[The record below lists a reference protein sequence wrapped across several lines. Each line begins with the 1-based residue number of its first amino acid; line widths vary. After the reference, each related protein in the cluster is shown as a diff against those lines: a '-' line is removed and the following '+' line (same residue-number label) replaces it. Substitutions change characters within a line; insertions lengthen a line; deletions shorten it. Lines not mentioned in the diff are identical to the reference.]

1 MRALKYVSRQLGK
14 PWYPLAVAGLA
25 FLDVFL
31 LAIPTDAFLVS
42 AVAVNRKRWWL
53 TALTIALGSAAGALL
68 FTYLAFTQ
76 LPWLEQHFPAISAAK
91 SQIPGVM
98 LLFKDYA
105 SLTVLFGAAGP
116 LPMHPFIL
124 GAALYGM
131 PVGEVA
137 ILVLAGRAGKYLIF
151 AWCTA
156 YAPAA
161 LGYFARLRH
170 EIRELRHQ
178 RLLRKR

>member
-1 MRALKYVSRQLGK
+1 MRALSQVSRHLGK
-14 PWYPLAVAGLA
+14 PWYPVAVAGLA

-42 AVAVNRKRWWL
+42 AVAVNRRRWWL

-76 LPWLEQHFPAISAAK
+76 LPWLELHFPAITAAK
-91 SQIPGVM
+91 SRLPAVL
-98 LLFKDYA
+98 LLFRDYA
-105 SLTVLFGAAGP
+105 GFTVLFGAAGP

-137 ILVLAGRAGKYLIF
+137 LLVLAGRAGKYLVF

-156 YAPAA
+156 YVPSA
-161 LGYFARLRH
+161 LSYLGRLRE
-170 EIRELRHQ
+170 EIRRLRHQ
-178 RLLRKR
+178 RVLRKR